1 MSLGRP
7 AKSTALIQMEG
18 KSHRT
23 KAELEARKKAEEELT
38 SGVKLKEFK
47 EVKSNQV
54 AHKEFKRLAILFS
67 KIKNNDDLHAGPIN
81 RYCMLKAEC
90 NAFEEQQ
97 EKLYKEYDKLDDLS
111 NDESYDALDL
121 INARSDI
128 TNQILSI
135 DRQLQ
140 NKRKMM
146 LDIEKENLMT
156 MASALRSIPKKV
168 VEEVNDNDSLF
179 D

>member
-7 AKSTALIQMEG
+7 AKSTALIEIEG

-23 KAELEARKKAEEELT
+23 KAELEARRKAEEELT

-47 EVKSNQV
+47 EVKRNQV
-54 AHKEFKRLAILFS
+54 AHKEFKRLAILFG

-97 EKLYKEYDKLDDLS
+97 EKIQEQFNKLYELEGEYDQIEIIKLQSELTGQ
-111 NDESYDALDL
+111 L
-121 INARSDI
+121 
-128 TNQILSI
+128 LSI

-156 MASALRSIPKKV
+156 MASALRSIPKKI
-168 VEEVNDNDSLF
+168 VEEESDNDCLF

>member
-1 MSLGRP
+1 MGRP
-7 AKSTALIQMEG
+7 AKSTALIEIEG

-38 SGVKLKEFK
+38 SGVKLKEFR
-47 EVKSNQV
+47 EVKNNPI
-54 AHKEFKRLAILFS
+54 AHKEFKRLAILFG

-97 EKLYKEYDKLDDLS
+97 EKIQEQFNKLYELDGEYDQIEIIKLQSELTGQ
-111 NDESYDALDL
+111 L
-121 INARSDI
+121 
-128 TNQILSI
+128 LSI

-156 MASALRSIPKKV
+156 MASALRSIPKKI
-168 VEEVNDNDSLF
+168 VEEENDNDSLF

>member
-7 AKSTALIQMEG
+7 AKSTSLIEIEG

-47 EVKSNQV
+47 EVKSNPI
-54 AHKEFKRLAILFS
+54 AHKEFKRLSILFG

-97 EKLYKEYDKLDDLS
+97 EKIRDQFDELYQVDGEHDKIEIIKLQSELTGQ
-111 NDESYDALDL
+111 LL
-121 INARSDI
+121 G
-128 TNQILSI
+128 I

-146 LDIEKENLMT
+146 LDLEKENLMT
-156 MASALRSIPKKV
+156 MASALRSIPKKI
-168 VEEVNDNDSLF
+168 VEEESDNDSLF

>member
-1 MSLGRP
+1 MGRP

-23 KAELEARKKAEEELT
+23 KAELEARRKAEEELT

-47 EVKSNQV
+47 EVKSNAI
-54 AHKEFKRLAILFS
+54 AHKEFKRLAILFGR
-67 KIKNNDDLHAGPIN
+67 IKNNDDLHAGPIN

-90 NAFEEQQ
+90 NSFEEQQ
-97 EKLYKEYDKLDDLS
+97 EKIYVQFEKL
-111 NDESYDALDL
+111 ESYDGDHDL
-121 INARSDI
+121 IDI
-128 TNQILSI
+128 IKLQAELTGQLLGI

-168 VEEVNDNDSLF
+168 VEEESDNDSLF

>member
-1 MSLGRP
+1 MVSLGRP
-7 AKSTALIQMEG
+7 AKSTALIEIEG

-38 SGVKLKEFK
+38 SGVKLKEFR
-47 EVKSNQV
+47 EVKNNPI
-54 AHKEFKRLAILFS
+54 AHKEFKRLAILFG

-97 EKLYKEYDKLDDLS
+97 EKIQEQFNKLYELDGEYDQIEIIKLQSELTGQ
-111 NDESYDALDL
+111 L
-121 INARSDI
+121 
-128 TNQILSI
+128 LSI

-156 MASALRSIPKKV
+156 MASALRSIPKKI
-168 VEEVNDNDSLF
+168 VEEENDNDSLF

>member
-1 MSLGRP
+1 MSLARP
-7 AKSTALIQMEG
+7 AKSTALIELEG

-23 KAELEARKKAEEELT
+23 KAELEARKRSEEELT

-47 EVKSNQV
+47 EVKSNPI
-54 AHKEFKRLAILFS
+54 AHKEFKRLAILFG

-97 EKLYKEYDKLDDLS
+97 EKIRDQFDSLYQVDGDYDQIEIIKLQSELTGQ
-111 NDESYDALDL
+111 L
-121 INARSDI
+121 
-128 TNQILSI
+128 LSI

-146 LDIEKENLMT
+146 LDLEKENLMT
-156 MASALRSIPKKV
+156 MASALRSIPKKI
-168 VEEVNDNDSLF
+168 VEEESDNDSLF

>member
-1 MSLGRP
+1 MARP
-7 AKSTALIQMEG
+7 SKPTSIIEMES

-23 KAELEARKKAEEELT
+23 KAELEARKKAEEELQT
-38 SGVKLKEFK
+38 GVKLKEFK
-47 EVKSNQV
+47 EVKANPI
-54 AHKEFKRLAILFS
+54 AHKEFKRLMILFG

-90 NAFEEQQ
+90 NAFEDQQ
-97 EKLYKEYDKLDDLS
+97 DKIYKQFEKLEELTDVDVLEIIKLQADLTGQ
-111 NDESYDALDL
+111 L
-121 INARSDI
+121 
-128 TNQILSI
+128 LSI

-156 MASALRSIPKKV
+156 MASALRSIPKKAK
-168 VEEVNDNDSLF
+168 EEVGENDSLF

>member
-7 AKSTALIQMEG
+7 AKSTALIEIEG

-38 SGVKLKEFK
+38 SGVKLKEFR
-47 EVKSNQV
+47 EVKNNPI
-54 AHKEFKRLAILFS
+54 AHKEFKRLAILFG

-97 EKLYKEYDKLDDLS
+97 EKIQEQFNKLYELDGEYDQIEIIKLQSELTGQ
-111 NDESYDALDL
+111 L
-121 INARSDI
+121 
-128 TNQILSI
+128 LSI

-156 MASALRSIPKKV
+156 MASALRSIPKKI
-168 VEEVNDNDSLF
+168 VEEENDNDSLF